1 MPGPTISAILFLE
14 GLYLERAAAVSCRQH
29 MAQGSR
35 SEGVGHDSCIKNHL
49 IISILHQHPEPCIF
63 HRFKLTVL
71 LID

>member
-14 GLYLERAAAVSCRQH
+14 GLYLERAAAVCCRQH

-49 IISILHQHPEPCIF
+49 IISILHPHPEPCIF

>member
-14 GLYLERAAAVSCRQH
+14 DLYLERAAAVSCRQH

-35 SEGVGHDSCIKNHL
+35 SEGVGHDSRIKNL
-49 IISILHQHPEPCIF
+49 LVSSIHHPHPEPCIL